1 MNIEEIEGGG
11 KHRSRAKKPPKKP
24 VKKPAKK
31 PAKCEICKKLR
42 DGK

>member
-24 VKKPAKK
+24 VKKPVKK
-31 PAKCEICKKLR
+31 QVKR
-42 DGK
+42 R